1 MAERMPALS
10 IQNAAK
16 RFSNGAVALDGVS
29 LTLEP
34 NEFLAIVGPSGSGKT
49 TLLRAIAGLE
59 QLDSGAIRLGDKS
72 IDKLPPRER
81 NVAMVFQQPALYPHL
96 SVRKNLAFPL
106 TMRKV
111 DTGEV
116 ERRVQKIATLVGIDS
131 LLDRRPHELS
141 GGEAQRVALA
151 RALIREPQC
160 LLLDEPLSNL
170 DAQLRLRLRSE
181 LKSLHRALPVTTLH
195 VTHDQDEAFAL
206 AERVAVFNCGKI
218 QQIGTPKEILE
229 QPANEFVAG
238 FIARP

>member
-1 MAERMPALS
+1 MPALS

-16 RFSNGAVALDGVS
+16 RFSNGALALDDVTLS
-29 LTLEP
+29 LEP
-34 NEFLAIVGPSGSGKT
+34 NELLAIVGPSGSGKT

-59 QLDSGAIRLGDKS
+59 QLDSGTIRIGEKAIDR
-72 IDKLPPRER
+72 LPPRDR

-96 SVRKNLAFPL
+96 SVRKNVAFPL
-106 TMRKV
+106 AMRKL
-111 DTGEV
+111 DAGAIE
-116 ERRVQKIATLVGIDS
+116 ERVQKIAAQVGIAA

-181 LKSLHRALPVTTLH
+181 LKALHRALPVTTLH
-195 VTHDQDEAFAL
+195 VTHDQEEAFAL
-206 AERVAVFNCGKI
+206 ADRVAVFNRGKV
-218 QQIGTPKEILE
+218 QQIGTPKEIVDR
-229 QPANEFVAG
+229 PANEFVAE
-238 FIARP
+238 FIGRR